1 MLRYR
6 SNNGGVGGWGGTQ
19 EAENELRNYERVTPF
34 DQGGLGYVAT

>member
-6 SNNGGVGGWGGTQ
+6 SNIGGWGRTQ

-34 DQGGLGYVAT
+34 GLGGLGYMAT